1 MTNKGSQPPF
11 AGITKACTK
20 NLGSYPKMKNTSVI
34 PAKAGIQ
41 VLKLTGFSFLKLIA
55 E

>member
-1 MTNKGSQPPF
+1 
-11 AGITKACTK
+11 
-20 NLGSYPKMKNTSVI
+20 MKNTSVI

-41 VLKLTGFSFLKLIA
+41 GLKLTGFSFLKVIT